1 MRHDVL
7 GGFVLRVFLWLP
19 PCLAAWYYSAT
30 NHAAIAGWLARIFI
44 DQFQS
49 GIVTVLERSGVDLV
63 FVTSIKV
70 HPAPG
75 QTALLLPDV
84 NPLVYTYGLAFMVA
98 LMLGARTKWWKIVI
112 GVLALL
118 PFQAW
123 GIAFDLLV
131 QVGVKFGPEVS
142 AQAGLYGW
150 RLDAIALGYQIGNL
164 IFPTLIPV
172 LLWAVFNRPFI
183 ESAIGV
189 KARTA
194 TANPE

>member
-1 MRHDVL
+1 MRRDVL
-7 GGFVLRVFLWLP
+7 GGFVLRVFMWLP

-30 NHAAIAGWLARIFI
+30 QHAAIAGSLARIFI

-49 GIVTVLERSGVDLV
+49 GIVTELERSGVDLV

-70 HPAPG
+70 HPTPG
-75 QTALLLPDV
+75 QTGLLLPEV
-84 NPLVYTYGLAFMVA
+84 NPLIYTYGMAFMLA
-98 LMLGARTKWWKIVI
+98 LMLGARAKWWKIVI
-112 GVLALL
+112 GVFALL

-142 AQAGLYGW
+142 AQAGLFGW
-150 RLDAIALGYQIGNL
+150 RLEAIALCYQIGSL

-172 LLWAVFNRPFI
+172 LLWAAFNRPFI

-189 KARTA
+189 KARIA
-194 TANPE
+194 PASSE

>member
-1 MRHDVL
+1 MRHDGL

-30 NHAAIAGWLARIFI
+30 QHAAIAGWLARIFI

-49 GIVTVLERSGVDLV
+49 GIVTELERSGVDLV

-84 NPLVYTYGLAFMVA
+84 NPLVYTYGLAFMIA
-98 LMLGARTKWWKIVI
+98 LMLGARTQWWKILISV
-112 GVLALL
+112 VALL

-123 GIAFDLLV
+123 GIAFDILV
-131 QVGVKFGPEVS
+131 QVGVKSGPEVS
-142 AQAGLYGW
+142 AQAGLFGW
-150 RLDAIALGYQIGNL
+150 RLDVIALGYQIGNL
-164 IFPTLIPV
+164 IFPALIPV
-172 LLWAVFNRPFI
+172 LLWAAFNRRFI
-183 ESAIGV
+183 ENAIRV
-189 KARTA
+189 KARKA
-194 TANPE
+194 PASSE